1 MVGDTA
7 PIGKHRIQGISD
19 EFIPAIVN
27 LQELDQIVDV
37 DDGDAI
43 IMSQKLAQNLDIGV
57 GISAGANFLGALK
70 IQNDLGPGA
79 VVVTV
84 FPDDN
89 KKYLSTDLNK
99 EEPLKENFLAP
110 GVKLLGFKAFKRVCQ
125 TCCDPVE
132 CAENEPLDPSKPGAL
147 LLPCTRRGPC

>member
-1 MVGDTA
+1 MYILITA
-7 PIGKHRIQGISD
+7 STLKNVLPYKII
-19 EFIPAIVN
+19 A
-27 LQELDQIVDV
+27 V

-43 IMSQKLAQNLDIGV
+43 IMSQKLAQNLGIGV

-70 IQNDLGPGA
+70 IQNDLGPES

-99 EEPLKENFLAP
+99 EEPVKESFLAP
-110 GVKLLGFKAFKRVCQ
+110 RLKLQGFKAFKRVCQ
-125 TCCDPVE
+125 TCCNPEE
-132 CAENEPLDPSKPGAL
+132 CAENEPLDPSESGAL
-147 LLPCTRRGPC
+147 LPPCTRRVTC